1 MSVQFWENL
10 GHTYIHVSLDN
21 MLIDAAVLDYFKTF
35 GNHYKGF
42 YQMPHNSYAIVLN
55 ADEEWLKSKLDS
67 LRDDKYVDKD
77 ESYYDEIEQWLMGEI
92 SGLDYLTD
100 DEFES
105 FLNSDERTEL
115 LQAIANNHR
124 RAIRISPFRR
134 SDVWEFNDTVN
145 YKTLIMVD
153 IIPNDPQIIE
163 RTVNRWKASN
173 GFTNRQSDDDVPMT
187 DDVPH
192 VKF

>member
-1 MSVQFWENL
+1 MSVQVWENL
-10 GHTYIHVSLDN
+10 GHTYIHAALDTD
-21 MLIDAAVLDYFKTF
+21 LIGAVVLDYFKTF

-42 YQMPHNSYAIVLN
+42 YQMQHNSYVIVLN

-67 LRDDKYVDKD
+67 LRDDKYANISNED
-77 ESYYDEIEQWLMGEI
+77 IENWLMEKMAGF
-92 SGLDYLTD
+92 LTD
-100 DEFES
+100 YDEFER
-105 FLNSDERTEL
+105 FIYSDEMTEL

-134 SDVWEFNDTVN
+134 SDVWEFNDSVH
-145 YKTLIMVD
+145 YKTFILVD
-153 IIPNDPQIIE
+153 IIPNDPHIIE
-163 RTVNRWKASN
+163 RTVNQWKA
-173 GFTNRQSDDDVPMT
+173 RQSDDDVPMT